1 MFYFHCLSFVFK
13 HALSCS
19 ERPVT
24 RNFTCKLCN
33 DPSIEDTIA
42 LRRHLMS
49 RVHVD
54 RLSAIESTL
63 QKQYGNEQWNL
74 FHFFI
79 WIWIKYWIS
88 IKINSQTFVSTKS
101 NSCLF
106 IAIKFYVNTIRHV
119 HEYMRMLSADA
130 LCLKMWSSR
139 LGSVTN
145 YEFIAQWSVDSV
157 RHESVHITTRL
168 QQVDCATFIPISW
181 DQNSICCCRWRRK
194 FVHVSKCVTYRIF
207 SIRKNILNAS
217 K

>member
-1 MFYFHCLSFVFK
+1 
-13 HALSCS
+13 
-19 ERPVT
+19 
-24 RNFTCKLCN
+24 
-33 DPSIEDTIA
+33 
-42 LRRHLMS
+42 MS

-194 FVHVSKCVTYRIF
+194 FVHNQNVWHFKFFRFGKIFWTHRNKCGNSGRSNGYSSCTMRSEKVDLERLQWHKICRK
-207 SIRKNILNAS
+207 IRRT
-217 K
+217 